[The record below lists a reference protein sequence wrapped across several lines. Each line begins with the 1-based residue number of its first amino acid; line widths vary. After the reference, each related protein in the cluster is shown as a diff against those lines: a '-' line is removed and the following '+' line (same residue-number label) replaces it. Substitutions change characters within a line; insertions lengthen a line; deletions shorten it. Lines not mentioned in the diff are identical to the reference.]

1 MPDDGVEIACDE
13 SGFSGG
19 SLAGGH
25 TTVFVHASVRIGAAD
40 AARMV
45 DRVRALTGGR
55 RAEVKAVRLRR
66 PHDRAVLEEL
76 LAVAAPH
83 VGVHLTDTALFVLAR
98 LADLVVH
105 GTAVAGTDSPG
116 RGPRARALARRLYA
130 MHPPPD
136 FLKLAGN
143 LVRTHN
149 RWLPKDPVAAFYAL
163 PGIPAEIQAAR
174 PAIEEVRASYERD
187 RKRTPLM
194 EPVIPALARTVEAWL
209 ATAREVTVV
218 HDEQSALT
226 RERLADIAAAV
237 ARRHPGRRL
246 AAVHLVDSR
255 ADARVQVADL
265 LAGIARR
272 VASDALAGRPDD
284 ALIALLRPY
293 VNPES
298 TWRPP
303 RGCDEFVR
311 SGRSINAEGG
321 THERKEHGGER
332 CGGGAT
338 G

>member
-1 MPDDGVEIACDE
+1 MPEDRAVEIACDE

-19 SLAGGH
+19 SLVGGH
-25 TTVFVHASVRIGAAD
+25 TTVFTHASVRIEAAA
-40 AARMV
+40 AARLV

-55 RAEVKAVRLRR
+55 AAEVKAVRLRR

-76 LAVAAPH
+76 LAAAAPH
-83 VGVHLTDTALFVLAR
+83 LRLHLTDTTLFVLAR

-105 GTAVAGTDSPG
+105 GTTVAGTDSPG
-116 RGPRARALARRLYA
+116 RDARSRTLALRLYA
-130 MHPPPD
+130 AHPTTD
-136 FLKLAGN
+136 FLTRAGN

-163 PGIPAEIQAAR
+163 PGIPAEIR
-174 PAIEEVRASYERD
+174 EVRSAIEEVRASHERD

-209 ATAREVTVV
+209 ATAFEVTVV

-226 RERLADIAAAV
+226 RERLTDIAATV

-246 AAVHLVDSR
+246 AGIRLVDSR
-255 ADARVQVADL
+255 TDPRVQVADL

-272 VASDALAGRPDD
+272 VASDALAGNPDD
-284 ALIALLRPY
+284 ALTDLLCPY

-298 TWRPP
+298 TW
-303 RGCDEFVR
+303 
-311 SGRSINAEGG
+311 AEAVPARFIQGPSSC
-321 THERKEHGGER
+321 R
-332 CGGGAT
+332 
-338 G
+338 